1 MVNPYSQTRSSP
13 LQTMPSA
20 LKFSIVVPTR
30 NRADCLLTALQSI
43 KRQTY
48 AGFEV
53 IVIDDGSRACCR
65 ARYTE
70 IWQLLDERFRLICV
84 SPDDAPGIGPAAAR
98 NLGIAQASGEFLAF
112 CDDDDYW
119 CADDHLA
126 VAAEALSA
134 TPDADIYYANQAA
147 FRSGEVFNTER
158 WPQLRDWL
166 SKAPKVGNLDVCRL
180 PHEAFLQPGGI
191 AHLDISIVR
200 RSLAEEIEGFWK
212 QLRFEEDFDFY
223 LRSIDR
229 ARVLLYRPSIVAH
242 HRAPDIQSSDNAST
256 ALNQTE
262 RWLAQCMACEHI
274 RVTARTRRVIKL
286 ARMTQGY
293 TLRHLTMS
301 LYKNNQY
308 EAAVTAGTQALAILP
323 GLRWLLFMVYL
334 RMRAAI
340 SFLPRGLRRVT
351 LRRSDFRRS
360 RYRELGVR

>member
-1 MVNPYSQTRSSP
+1 MANLYSPTRSSP
-13 LQTMPSA
+13 PQAAPST

-30 NRADCLLTALQSI
+30 NRADCLSTALQSI

-53 IVIDDGSRACCR
+53 IVVDDGSRACCR
-65 ARYTE
+65 ARYAE
-70 IWQLLDERFRLICV
+70 IWRMLDERFRLICI
-84 SPDDAPGIGPAAAR
+84 SPDDAPGVGPAAAR
-98 NLGIAQASGEFLAF
+98 NLGISEASGEFLAF

-126 VAAEALSA
+126 VAAEALST

-147 FRSGEVFNTER
+147 FRSGEMFNTER
-158 WPQLRDWL
+158 WPQLCDWL
-166 SKAPKVGNLDVCRL
+166 SKAPKVGSLDVCRL

-191 AHLDISIVR
+191 AHLNISIVR
-200 RSLAEEIEGFWK
+200 RSLAEEIGGFWN

-229 ARVLLYRPSIVAH
+229 ARELLYRPTIVAH
-242 HRAPDIQSSDNAST
+242 HRAPDLQSRDNAST

-274 RVTARTRRVIKL
+274 RVTARTRQVIKL
-286 ARMTQGY
+286 ACKTQGY
-293 TLRHLTMS
+293 TLRHLTMA

-308 EAAVTAGTQALAILP
+308 EAAVTAGAQALAILP

-334 RMRAAI
+334 RTRAAI
-340 SFLPRGLRRVT
+340 GFLPRWLRRAT
-351 LRRSDFRRS
+351 ARRSDFHRS
-360 RYRELGVR
+360 RYREAGVR